1 MLQQAAW
8 TGNVRE
14 LRNVI
19 ERACILT
26 DSRIITEREMTV
38 AMSTVPAVAP
48 PAAGVG
54 QVAAPDSEWTAV
66 NAPGLTH
73 SSDQESL
80 LMSTAQREQI
90 VRVLRQVA
98 GNKAAAAKQLGMSRR
113 SLYRWIDRL
122 GVAP

>member
-1 MLQQAAW
+1 MG
-8 TGNVRE
+8 TR
-14 LRNVI
+14 
-19 ERACILT
+19 
-26 DSRIITEREMTV
+26 
-38 AMSTVPAVAP
+38 
-48 PAAGVG
+48 
-54 QVAAPDSEWTAV
+54 WTASGKV
-66 NAPGLTH
+66 SARLTRI
-73 SSDQESL
+73 DQESL